1 MSGRG
6 KKRLILCSPE
16 DRKDFMGSRS
26 FLPLKKEYFKKVFY
40 KWRRLLGMWE
50 MAKQRLPGI
59 AVLDEMLDQ
68 EVSVL
73 ASQQEDEGNCS

>member
-1 MSGRG
+1 
-6 KKRLILCSPE
+6 
-16 DRKDFMGSRS
+16 
-26 FLPLKKEYFKKVFY
+26 
-40 KWRRLLGMWE
+40 